1 MLLKHVSNVFII
13 FSLFLCLSLVE
24 LNSGPADSVPPA
36 ISLQFIK
43 RRGFDAGTLE
53 IQGTFVVVA
62 VVSADV
68 VRMELFLDEQMVL
81 NDTEVPFQW
90 ELDTADYKL
99 GPHVFEGIAYNA
111 QGESTQTSVTR
122 IFVRGPPIW
131 FFGIIVAIVG
141 GSLLLVVVGS
151 YYQLGSKWKSKKVN

>member
-1 MLLKHVSNVFII
+1 ML
-13 FSLFLCLSLVE
+13 
-24 LNSGPADSVPPA
+24 LNSGPVNSVPLS

-43 RRGFDAGTLE
+43 RRGFDAGNLE

-68 VRMELFLDEQMVL
+68 VRVEFFLDEQLVL
-81 NDTEVPFQW
+81 NDTEAPFQW
-90 ELDTADYKL
+90 ELDTADYEL
-99 GPHVFEGIAYNA
+99 GPHVFEGIAYNE

-122 IFVRGPPIW
+122 IFVAGPPIW
-131 FFGIIVAIVG
+131 FFGIIVVIAG

-151 YYQLGSKWKSKKVN
+151 YCQLGSKRNSKR